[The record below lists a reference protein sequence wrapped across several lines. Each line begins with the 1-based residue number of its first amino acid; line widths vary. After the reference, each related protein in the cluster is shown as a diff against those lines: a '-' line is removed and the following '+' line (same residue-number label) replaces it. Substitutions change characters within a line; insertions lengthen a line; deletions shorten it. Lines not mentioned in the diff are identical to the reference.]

1 MGDHARE
8 SKFEYLLRL
17 GDSTLILAQRLSA
30 WCGKGPVLEEDM
42 ALANT
47 ALDLLGHARMWLQY
61 AAEVEGKGRD
71 EDQLAFLRDSRGFRN
86 LLLVE
91 QDNGNYA
98 DTLMRQF
105 YFDAWHRPALA
116 ELQRSSDATIAGIA
130 EKALKEVDYH
140 LRRSRDLIVRVGDG
154 TEYSHGLV
162 QTAAE
167 RLWIFTGE
175 LFAGDAV
182 DREMAEAGIGF
193 DPALVRE
200 PWQATVTATFRDA
213 TLELPPADAFMR
225 TGGRSGLH
233 GEILGHLLAEM
244 QVLPRSHPGAGW

>member
-1 MGDHARE
+1 MDARQA
-8 SKFEYLLRL
+8 KFEYVLRL

-30 WCGKGPVLEEDM
+30 WCGHGPALEEDM

-61 AAEVEGKGRD
+61 AAEVEGAGRD
-71 EDQLAFLRDSRGFRN
+71 EDRLAFHRDSREFRN

-98 DTLMRQF
+98 DTLVRQF

-116 ELQRSSDATIAGIA
+116 ALERSSDTTIAAIA

-140 LRRSRDLIVRVGDG
+140 LRRSHDLIVRLGDG
-154 TEYSHGLV
+154 TEYSHRLV
-162 QTAAE
+162 QAAAD

-182 DREMAEAGIGF
+182 DRQMAEAGIGF
-193 DPALVRE
+193 DPATLRE
-200 PWQATVTATFRDA
+200 PWQARVAAAFREA

-225 TGGRSGLH
+225 TGGRAGLH
-233 GEILGHLLAEM
+233 GEVLGHLLAEM
-244 QVLPRSHPGAGW
+244 QVLPRTYPGAKW

>member
-1 MGDHARE
+1 MDARQA
-8 SKFEYLLRL
+8 KFEYVLRL

-30 WCGKGPVLEEDM
+30 WCGHGPALEEDM

-61 AAEVEGKGRD
+61 AAEIEGAGRD
-71 EDQLAFLRDSRGFRN
+71 EDQLAFHRDSREFRN

-98 DTLMRQF
+98 DTLVRQF

-116 ELQRSSDATIAGIA
+116 ELQRSADGTIAGIA

-140 LRRSRDLIVRVGDG
+140 LRRSHDLIVRLGDG
-154 TEYSHGLV
+154 TEYSHRLV
-162 QTAAE
+162 QAAAD

-175 LFAGDAV
+175 LFTGDAV
-182 DREMAEAGIGF
+182 DREIAEAGIGF
-193 DPALVRE
+193 DPATLRE
-200 PWQATVTATFRDA
+200 PWQARVAAAFREA

-225 TGGRSGLH
+225 TGGRAGLH
-233 GEILGHLLAEM
+233 GEGLGHLLAEM
-244 QVLPRSHPGAGW
+244 QVLPRTYPGAKW

>member
-1 MGDHARE
+1 MDERRPEA
-8 SKFEYLLRL
+8 KFEYLLRF
-17 GDSTLILAQRLSA
+17 GDSALILSQRLSA
-30 WCGKGPVLEEDM
+30 WCGRGPALEEDM

-71 EDQLAFLRDSRGFRN
+71 EDQLAFLRDSRGFHN

-98 DTLMRQF
+98 DTLVRQF
-105 YFDAWHRPALA
+105 YFDAWHRPALV
-116 ELQRSSDATIAGIA
+116 ELGRSSDATIAAIA

-140 LRRSRDLIVRVGDG
+140 LHRSHDLIVRLGDG
-154 TEYSHGLV
+154 TAYSHRLV

-167 RLWIFTGE
+167 RVWIFTGE
-175 LFAGDAV
+175 LFTGDAV

-193 DPALVRE
+193 DPAMLRE
-200 PWQATVTATFRDA
+200 PWQARVTATFREA
-213 TLELPPADAFMR
+213 TLALPPADAFMR
-225 TGGRSGLH
+225 SGGHAGLH
-233 GEILGHLLAEM
+233 GEGLGHLLAEM
-244 QVLPRSHPGAGW
+244 QVLPRSHPGARW